1 MEINVTCIEISFSDL
16 LQASPFPQLF
26 VWMGLQRRICTS
38 TISVQNALAMR
49 AESIPKAQGVSHT
62 KSKLFSPIDCP
73 IYLWQVFL
81 VKAGGTCAGAGTK
94 PPSLTSPLAWGSQ
107 AHNCGFIHCYVNLAD
122 FLPNSTL

>member
-1 MEINVTCIEISFSDL
+1 MV
-16 LQASPFPQLF
+16 
-26 VWMGLQRRICTS
+26 
-38 TISVQNALAMR
+38 SVQNALSMR

-62 KSKLFSPIDCP
+62 NSKLFNPTDRP
-73 IYLWQVFL
+73 VYLWQVFL

-107 AHNCGFIHCYVNLAD
+107 GHNCGFIHCYVNLAD